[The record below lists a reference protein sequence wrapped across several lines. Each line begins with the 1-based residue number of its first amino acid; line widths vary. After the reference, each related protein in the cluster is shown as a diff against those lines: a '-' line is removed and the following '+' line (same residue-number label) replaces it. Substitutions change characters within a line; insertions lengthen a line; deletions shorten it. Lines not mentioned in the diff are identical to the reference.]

1 MGLLIEGSI
10 FYQLWAGVNARRT
23 VQASAAALPAK
34 PGVCDGCFRSCNTWR
49 LALPRGHIRVRR
61 LGTIA
66 RTSPRRGL
74 CPYQRADRGMANSQS
89 GHRPVAEVTDAQ
101 RETRSSSLQRS
112 GKSMSGDVQQP
123 RLLDDLG
130 SEMPLELPRSA
141 RKCV

>member
-101 RETRSSSLQRS
+101 RESGQAPFRDRTRVCRATYSNLVYL
-112 GKSMSGDVQQP
+112 MI
-123 RLLDDLG
+123 
-130 SEMPLELPRSA
+130 SA
-141 RKCV
+141 RECR